1 MPSVIILNECYHQV
15 TRQNKCLGEAPATQH
30 PSWEPQLVGFKLQ
43 TQSYRIKHG
52 SVRTE
57 VWFWLETSLHH
68 QHIILSVLKHSVPHL
83 LCIFDSYTKKR
94 KGSLTWYFGHC
105 SFASENEEDELIELS
120 KEEEL
125 SPPGFSWQHFPNTRT
140 WASLQSFWNTDMYH
154 SKTHSHEI
162 TN

>member
-30 PSWEPQLVGFKLQ
+30 PSWEPQLVGFKRQ

-83 LCIFDSYTKKR
+83 LCIFDSYTKK
-94 KGSLTWYFGHC
+94 KEGKSH
-105 SFASENEEDELIELS
+105 LIFWALFLCIGEWGGWVDWTIQRRRAISSRLQ
-120 KEEEL
+120 L
-125 SPPGFSWQHFPNTRT
+125 ATFP
-140 WASLQSFWNTDMYH
+140 
-154 SKTHSHEI
+154 KHSHLSIAAEFLKYRHVPQ
-162 TN
+162 